1 MSADNDIEIGKLQVK
16 VEVLTKTTDATLAI
30 VNQTKDIQKD
40 MQSDI
45 KVLLTNLADV
55 PKRVESLERK
65 ASVISGGKIVLFA
78 IIGTLAWLVTT
89 GISIYAARK

>member
-65 ASVISGGKIVLFA
+65 ASVISGGKIVLFV